1 MRSDIALLQAI
12 AGGERAAMDDLYQ
25 RYGLQLLNFLIGQ
38 VENRQLAEDILQNV
52 MLAVWNQAAGF
63 RAESSVRTW
72 LFAIARRQAW
82 NARQRGRD
90 HAHLP
95 EDHPA
100 ELSIEQALEVEALA
114 EAIRNLPID
123 QQQALELYFY
133 RGFSLAECAEKVGVP
148 VNTFKSR
155 LHRAKQSLREQL
167 KESPHG

>member
-1 MRSDIALLQAI
+1 MRSDIALVQAI

-38 VENRQLAEDILQNV
+38 VENRQLAEDILQNI

-82 NARQRGRD
+82 NARQRGKHHEPLMD
-90 HAHLP
+90 
-95 EDHPA
+95 DYPA
-100 ELSIEQALEVEALA
+100 EQSIEQVLEIEALA
-114 EAIRNLPID
+114 DAIKELPME

-133 RGFSLAECAEKVGVP
+133 RGLSLLECADLVGVP
-148 VNTFKSR
+148 LNTFKSR
-155 LHRAKQSLREQL
+155 LHRAKQSLRVQL
-167 KESPHG
+167 KDA